1 MQALL
6 PDVQEEIHEMLEG
19 CGDVL
24 TAETHHVLPHVTS
37 EHLIERSRLLG
48 LVVNGFGNF
57 SGDQV
62 RPLQ

>member
-1 MQALL
+1 
-6 PDVQEEIHEMLEG
+6 MLEG

-37 EHLIERSRLLG
+37 EHLIKRSGLLG
-48 LVVNGFGNF
+48 LVVNGFGDF